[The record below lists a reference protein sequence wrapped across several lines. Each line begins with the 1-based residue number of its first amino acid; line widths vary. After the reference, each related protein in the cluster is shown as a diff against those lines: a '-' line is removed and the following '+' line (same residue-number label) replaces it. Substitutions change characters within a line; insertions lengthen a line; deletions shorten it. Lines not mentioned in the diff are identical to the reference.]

1 MGNPGFP
8 AQGYRGRVVRF
19 SRQLVCLENLPGDRH
34 PSRSNRGHRGHC
46 PSRGCPFPH
55 RQPFGQRR
63 HFRQSSRPDRALH
76 AAFAGAKKSASTV
89 SFCCSAPCCGVYTY
103 WHFSVF
109 RSTRY
114 RSEEAWWSPRPDGL
128 SWARHRTSKNDAPA
142 EDEILEN
149 AFYPFTLPITVGPG
163 SISVA
168 ITLGAHL
175 PPDVGEASLFSPRVL
190 IAAIAGITSICLIIY
205 LCYVYARK
213 AEQLLGRSGTSMVMR
228 LSSFILLCI
237 GVQIICT
244 GLKAY
249 LQTIGKF

>member
-1 MGNPGFP
+1 LVIDIRQEATEVIEATVLVVAALFPIVNPLGSAAIFVNLVGP
-8 AQGYRGRVVRF
+8 VALTTQRLLAQKISIYSFFLLLCSVLWGVHVLAFFGIQIYAVQIGGGLVVAATGWTLLGQDSGR
-19 SRQLVCLENLPGDRH
+19 
-34 PSRSNRGHRGHC
+34 
-46 PSRGCPFPH
+46 
-55 RQPFGQRR
+55 
-63 HFRQSSRPDRALH
+63 
-76 AAFAGAKKSASTV
+76 AKT
-89 SFCCSAPCCGVYTY
+89 AP
-103 WHFSVF
+103 
-109 RSTRY
+109 
-114 RSEEAWWSPRPDGL
+114 
-128 SWARHRTSKNDAPA
+128 PA

-175 PPDVGEASLFSPRVL
+175 PPELHEASLFSVRVL
-190 IAAIAGITSICLIIY
+190 IAAIAGITLICLIIY

-237 GVQIICT
+237 GVQIIST
-244 GLKAY
+244 GIKAY

>member
-1 MGNPGFP
+1 
-8 AQGYRGRVVRF
+8 
-19 SRQLVCLENLPGDRH
+19 VCAATCWTLL
-34 PSRSNRGHRGHC
+34 
-46 PSRGCPFPH
+46 
-55 RQPFGQRR
+55 GQD
-63 HFRQSSRPDRALH
+63 SGPT
-76 AAFAGAKKSASTV
+76 KT
-89 SFCCSAPCCGVYTY
+89 AP
-103 WHFSVF
+103 
-109 RSTRY
+109 
-114 RSEEAWWSPRPDGL
+114 
-128 SWARHRTSKNDAPA
+128 PA

-175 PPDVGEASLFSPRVL
+175 PPELHETSLFSLRVL
-190 IAAIAGITSICLIIY
+190 VAAIAGITLICLIIY

-237 GVQIICT
+237 GVQIIST
-244 GLKAY
+244 GIKAY

>member
-1 MGNPGFP
+1 MIDIRHEVTGVIEATVLVVAALFPIVNPLGSAAIFVNLVGP
-8 AQGYRGRVVRF
+8 IAPSTQRLLAQKIGIYSFFLLLCSLLWGVHVLAFFGIQIYAVQIGGGLVVAATGWTLLGQDTGR
-19 SRQLVCLENLPGDRH
+19 
-34 PSRSNRGHRGHC
+34 
-46 PSRGCPFPH
+46 
-55 RQPFGQRR
+55 
-63 HFRQSSRPDRALH
+63 
-76 AAFAGAKKSASTV
+76 AKT
-89 SFCCSAPCCGVYTY
+89 AP
-103 WHFSVF
+103 
-109 RSTRY
+109 
-114 RSEEAWWSPRPDGL
+114 
-128 SWARHRTSKNDAPA
+128 PA

-175 PPDVGEASLFSPRVL
+175 PPELHETSLFSLRVL
-190 IAAIAGITSICLIIY
+190 VAAIAGITLICLIIY

-237 GVQIICT
+237 GVQIIST
-244 GLKAY
+244 GIKAY